1 MVVCFIPGAPPQPIG
16 PKPACAFAPRSDL
29 NFSEEEARMEAKF
42 LEVQPGHWV
51 EVHPAS
57 VENYKEYLK

>member
-1 MVVCFIPGAPPQPIG
+1 M
-16 PKPACAFAPRSDL
+16 PAEFV
-29 NFSEEEARMEAKF
+29 
-42 LEVQPGHWV
+42 EVKPGHWV

>member
-1 MVVCFIPGAPPQPIG
+1 MKTVMMILKKKIFHLVQTRLQQFT
-16 PKPACAFAPRSDL
+16 
-29 NFSEEEARMEAKF
+29 EEEARMPAEF
-42 LEVQPGHWV
+42 VEVKPGHWV